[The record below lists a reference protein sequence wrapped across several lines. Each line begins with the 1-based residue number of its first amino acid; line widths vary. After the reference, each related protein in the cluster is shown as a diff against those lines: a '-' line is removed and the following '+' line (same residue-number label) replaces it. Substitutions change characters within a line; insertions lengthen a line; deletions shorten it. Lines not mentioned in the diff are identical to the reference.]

1 MRKIVDEKTAE
12 LKLKKDALEKIN
24 NKIRELEDMYE
35 QKILE
40 KEELQNKMKE
50 CEVKLER
57 A

>member
-40 KEELQNKMKE
+40 KEEL
-50 CEVKLER
+50 
-57 A
+57 